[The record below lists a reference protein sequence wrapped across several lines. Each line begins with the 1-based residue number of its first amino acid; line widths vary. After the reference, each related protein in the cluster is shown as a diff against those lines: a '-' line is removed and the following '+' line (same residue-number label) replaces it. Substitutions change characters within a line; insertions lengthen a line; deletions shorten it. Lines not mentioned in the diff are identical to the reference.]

1 MDFGFGLQWE
11 MIRCMSQCGC
21 LVFLLS
27 FLFGCFADGGVGM
40 SLGLKNLIK
49 WVSIVQRIEII
60 LQIIQGDESNGI
72 LSRIAN

>member
-40 SLGLKNLIK
+40 SLGLKNLN
-49 WVSIVQRIEII
+49 QM
-60 LQIIQGDESNGI
+60 G
-72 LSRIAN
+72 